1 MKIVVSSLLLV
12 LVFFNASVT
21 TAQQQKAA
29 PATLR
34 EGKHNFTLQWIG
46 WDNPGKVT
54 ITKQTDS
61 TYTVKGEQKSYDDS
75 NFVSIDGV
83 LKVINSRELTFNG
96 TILTQVTYI
105 NEGKV
110 CERKGTYHFLAKGTR
125 RYWRLQEMDN
135 CAGAGHAVDYVD
147 IYFE

>member
-1 MKIVVSSLLLV
+1 MKTLASSVLLMVIL
-12 LVFFNASVT
+12 FNASVT
-21 TAQQQKAA
+21 TAQPQKPA

-34 EGKHNFTLQWIG
+34 EGKHNFTLQWIS

-61 TYTVKGEQKSYDDS
+61 TYSVKGEQRSYDDS

-83 LKVINSRELTFNG
+83 LKVINARELIFDG
-96 TILTQVTYI
+96 VIFTQVTHI

-135 CAGAGHAVDYVD
+135 CGGAGHATDYVD
-147 IYFE
+147 IYFD